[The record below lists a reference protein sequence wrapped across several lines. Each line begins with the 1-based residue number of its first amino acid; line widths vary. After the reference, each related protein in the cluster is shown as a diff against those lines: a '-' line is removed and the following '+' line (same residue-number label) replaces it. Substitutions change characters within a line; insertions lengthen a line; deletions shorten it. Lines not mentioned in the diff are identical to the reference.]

1 MNVIWITADTFRKD
15 HLGCYGNST
24 IQTPS
29 LDALASKSVRFERH
43 YAAAFPTMPARAD
56 FYTGRWSG
64 CTMGWEPMPHNQQTL
79 PQLLRRDFHTAAVVD
94 RFACI
99 LHNMHVK
106 KQLGASVY

>member
-15 HLGCYGNST
+15 HLGCYGNKT
-24 IQTPS
+24 IQTPA

-64 CTMGWEPMPHNQQTL
+64 CTMGWEAMPKDQKTRHTVL
-79 PQLLRRDFHTAAVVD
+79 HARWHELRRG
-94 RFACI
+94 
-99 LHNMHVK
+99 L
-106 KQLGASVY
+106 S